1 MSSSKK
7 RSAGSSTSKQRRVGS
22 ASNSSSARTNE
33 SGIATMSKSASLQS
47 AGFVSPN
54 GKSSSLGG
62 SEQHEEDDTETGSK
76 PKHVWLGEHT
86 LEDFSRRELTTVNLV
101 VTDAVFPKMKFV
113 DRDTQLVFSNE
124 SKSVCQ
130 FVISRCNLHTD
141 IAPQKW
147 WKHTQKYVNQ
157 TINRLRNDR
166 NTAMK
171 WATLGK
177 LFHAGEFKCNTI
189 TGMSKT

>member
-1 MSSSKK
+1 MSSSRK
-7 RSAGSSTSKQRRVGS
+7 RLAGSLTSKQRRVGS
-22 ASNSSSARTNE
+22 AFNSSLARTNE
-33 SGIATMSKSASLQS
+33 SGIATMSRSASMQS

-54 GKSSSLGG
+54 GKSSSLGE
-62 SEQHEEDDTETGSK
+62 SEQHKEDDTETGSK

-86 LEDFSRRELTTVNLV
+86 LADFSRRELTTLNLV

-113 DRDTQLVFSNE
+113 DQDTQLVFSNE
-124 SKSVCQ
+124 TNSVCQ

-141 IAPQKW
+141 ISPHEW

-157 TINRLRNDR
+157 TINRLRNDQ

-177 LFHAGEFKCNTI
+177 LFHAG
-189 TGMSKT
+189 